1 MPFRPGMSSTV
12 HIYTNQESN
21 VLAIPVSSVTLKEK
35 KDNAAEKE
43 EVVFVFANGKAVK
56 KAIKT
61 GIQDTRYIKVLEG
74 LKKDEQV
81 ISAPYEAINMKIS
94 DGTNVQVVD
103 KEKLYET
110 PSK

>member
-1 MPFRPGMSSTV
+1 MIEGEADLVP
-12 HIYTNQESN
+12 E
-21 VLAIPVSSVTLKEK
+21 A
-35 KDNAAEKE
+35 
-43 EVVFVFANGKAVK
+43 
-56 KAIKT
+56 
-61 GIQDTRYIKVLEG
+61 KVLEG